1 MMKATDFSN
10 RDDLAEF
17 RPLNWSAVGCVLV
30 ERQVS
35 AGPMIV
41 GEVRGQDA
49 SQMPLGENDD
59 MVQALAS
66 HRANE
71 PLREGILPGT
81 ARGRDDFT
89 DPHAFDALTK
99 RVPVD
104 TVAIA
109 EKITRRRIVRE
120 RVDELLGGPGGGGML
135 GDVEVDEAPAVVGEH
150 DEDEEDAEPS
160 SGHGEEIDRDQV
172 PDMIGQKG
180 SPSLRWRGA
189 SLRNQ
194 PRDGALG
201 HIDAELEEFA
211 MDAWGAP
218 EWVRGGHAG
227 DQGLDLGIDERATS
241 GRAARELGPV
251 LAEAAPLPSQDSV
264 GSHDYQEAVSTRPRS
279 WSGRP
284 RKDDQFWV
292 VEAGSRFACRRRAAG
307 ARRGSQERAGGGRRK
322 RRG

>member
-99 RVPVD
+99 RVPV
-104 TVAIA
+104 TLSRS
-109 EKITRRRIVRE
+109 RRR
-120 RVDELLGGPGGGGML
+120 
-135 GDVEVDEAPAVVGEH
+135 
-150 DEDEEDAEPS
+150 
-160 SGHGEEIDRDQV
+160 
-172 PDMIGQKG
+172 
-180 SPSLRWRGA
+180 
-189 SLRNQ
+189 
-194 PRDGALG
+194 
-201 HIDAELEEFA
+201 
-211 MDAWGAP
+211 
-218 EWVRGGHAG
+218 
-227 DQGLDLGIDERATS
+227 
-241 GRAARELGPV
+241 
-251 LAEAAPLPSQDSV
+251 
-264 GSHDYQEAVSTRPRS
+264 
-279 WSGRP
+279 
-284 RKDDQFWV
+284 
-292 VEAGSRFACRRRAAG
+292 
-307 ARRGSQERAGGGRRK
+307 
-322 RRG
+322 